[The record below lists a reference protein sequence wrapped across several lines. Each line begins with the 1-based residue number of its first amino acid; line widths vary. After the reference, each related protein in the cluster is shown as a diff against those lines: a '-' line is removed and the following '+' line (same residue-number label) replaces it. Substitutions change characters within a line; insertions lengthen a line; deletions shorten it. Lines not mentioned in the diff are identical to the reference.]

1 MKQLEV
7 LDVPES
13 AMEILQTKGFSLSD
27 RKNKFTITC
36 EYSKETLNFRNEK
49 EVSLW
54 INNYLYNYFIR
65 EKYNLFINNELNL
78 DDCLKYYKDVI
89 NFNQC
94 FNKDELNY
102 LIDEIEVYIS
112 KIINGYQKEI
122 NKRIRI
128 EPFYFYLLDEEIY
141 NKDYPKLYPKKS
153 TRPFLLYKREL
164 DSNILWLIPISRAPN
179 KKYEKLLSNEKKA
192 IIKYS
197 IVKTNCYILIQ
208 NIIPVNEKY
217 IKSRFLYNGIHI
229 HIKNKEVMRNIHKK
243 AERTLAMIK
252 YDKYYFSS
260 EIKKMY
266 LSQSEK

>member
-1 MKQLEV
+1 MKQLEL

-13 AMEILQTKGFSLSD
+13 AMEILQSKGFCISSKED
-27 RKNKFTITC
+27 KFIVTYNC
-36 EYSKETLNFRNEK
+36 SKETLKFKNKK
-49 EVSLW
+49 EISFWV
-54 INNYLYNYFIR
+54 NNYLYYYFTY
-65 EKYNLFINNELNL
+65 EKYNLFINNKLNL
-78 DDCLKYYKDVI
+78 DDCLKYYKNVVD
-89 NFNQC
+89 FNRYV
-94 FNKDELNY
+94 NNDELNH

-112 KIINGYQKEI
+112 KIINDYQKEI

-153 TRPFLLYKREL
+153 TRPFLLYKKEL

-197 IVKTNCYILIQ
+197 IVKTSCYILIQ
-208 NIIPVNEKY
+208 NIIPINEKY